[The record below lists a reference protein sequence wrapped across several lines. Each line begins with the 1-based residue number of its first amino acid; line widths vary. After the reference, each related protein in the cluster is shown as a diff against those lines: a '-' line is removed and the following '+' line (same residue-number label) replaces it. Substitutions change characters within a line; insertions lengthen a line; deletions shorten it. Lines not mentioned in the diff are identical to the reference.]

1 MWSNH
6 CSSLRLMS
14 VFGDVTRH
22 KVMVHTSIIELSNLH
37 LSCHTARTQ
46 LVIDLFRKHDV
57 KHISASAVSE
67 HLPPA
72 SV

>member
-14 VFGDVTRH
+14 GDVTRH
-22 KVMVHTSIIELSNLH
+22 RVMVHSSVLELSNLL
-37 LSCHTARTQ
+37 LSCRAARTQ
-46 LVIDLFRKHDV
+46 LVIDSFRKHDV
-57 KHISASAVSE
+57 KHVSAPAVSE

-72 SV
+72 PV